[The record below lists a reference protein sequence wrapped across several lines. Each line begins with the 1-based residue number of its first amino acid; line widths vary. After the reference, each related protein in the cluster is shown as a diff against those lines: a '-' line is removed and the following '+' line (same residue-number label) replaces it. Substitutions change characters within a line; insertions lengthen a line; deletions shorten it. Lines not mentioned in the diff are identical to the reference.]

1 MTTYTLG
8 TTTTAKGTV
17 NVLPTAVAFTGTVPD
32 GTATWTAY
40 AEEETLNSAD
50 NGSPAAETATSTA
63 AAATIPVNY
72 LRGRKLV
79 GIPHEQAT
87 VVFESNGDA
96 YTSTVVSSA
105 TVLYEHE
112 IVRSAVNDPVQRA
125 LEWLDVTR
133 IINN

>member
-50 NGSPAAETATSTA
+50 NGSPAAATATATT
-63 AAATIPVNY
+63 ATIPVNY

-79 GIPHEQAT
+79 GVPHEQAT
-87 VVFESNGDA
+87 VVFERNGDA

-112 IVRSAVNDPVQRA
+112 IVRGAVNDPVQRA

>member
-40 AEEETLNSAD
+40 AEEETLNSA
-50 NGSPAAETATSTA
+50 ETATSTA
-63 AAATIPVNY
+63 AETATATTATIPVNY

-79 GIPHEQAT
+79 GVPHEHAT

-96 YTSTVVSSA
+96 YTSAVVSNA
-105 TVLYEHE
+105 TVLYQHE